1 MSSQVEQTQFVFYA
15 HGIEVDAQVRC
26 VENETSQPYQTGKE
40 YTRNDQPPLCL
51 QVDRCF

>member
-40 YTRNDQPPLCL
+40 YTRNDQPPFCL